1 MSPGFEIARP
11 TGRCYVQDRDLT
23 PGEPIVVALVERPAP
38 EQGDKRTQAAAAEE
52 SFERIDIS
60 AEGWESL
67 PDDPRGGGRKSIP
80 GRRTFA
86 WWRTE
91 QPEPGAK
98 PMLAIDDDGLLDLF
112 DELGDESTGETDAQ
126 RASRL
131 AFRFVLTLI
140 LSRKRL
146 VKVERSTA
154 QGLHVRP
161 RGTPAEAPTT
171 FVEDPGLT
179 ADRLREVMDR
189 LGGLL
194 RGDE

>member
-1 MSPGFEIARP
+1 MSSGFEIART
-11 TGRCYVQDRDLT
+11 TGRCLIQDRELV
-23 PGEPIVVALVERPAP
+23 PGEAIVVALVERDDAD
-38 EQGDKRTQAAAAEE
+38 G
-52 SFERIDIS
+52 FERIDLS
-60 AEGWESL
+60 DEGWASL
-67 PDDPRGGGRKSIP
+67 PDDPRGAGRKALP
-80 GRRTFA
+80 NRRLYA

-91 QPEPGAK
+91 QPEPGAR
-98 PMLAIDDDGLLDLF
+98 PLIVVDDDGLIDLF
-112 DELGDESTGETDAQ
+112 EELGEGAASETDAQ

-131 AFRFVLTLI
+131 AFRYVLTLI

-146 VKVERSTA
+146 VKVERSTDA
-154 QGLHVRP
+154 GFFVRP
-161 RGTPAEAPTT
+161 RGTAPEAPPV

>member
-1 MSPGFEIARP
+1 M
-11 TGRCYVQDRDLT
+11 
-23 PGEPIVVALVERPAP
+23 ALAER
-38 EQGDKRTQAAAAEE
+38 EDAEG
-52 SFERIDIS
+52 FERIDFCE
-60 AEGWESL
+60 EGWASL
-67 PDDPRGGGRKSIP
+67 PDDPRGAGRKTIP
-80 GRRTFA
+80 NRRMFA

-98 PMLAIDDDGLLDLF
+98 PMIAMDDDSLLDLF
-112 DELGDESTGETDAQ
+112 EELGEDATNETDAQ

-146 VKVERSTA
+146 VKVERSSDL
-154 QGLHVRP
+154 GMFVRP
-161 RGTPAEAPTT
+161 RGAPAEAAAV

-179 ADRLREVMDR
+179 TDRLREVMDR